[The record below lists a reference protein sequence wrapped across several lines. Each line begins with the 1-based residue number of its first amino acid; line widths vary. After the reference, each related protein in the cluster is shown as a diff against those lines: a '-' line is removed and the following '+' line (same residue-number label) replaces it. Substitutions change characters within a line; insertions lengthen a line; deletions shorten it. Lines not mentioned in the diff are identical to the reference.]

1 MKKFLLW
8 LFFLL
13 PFIGWGQDFTY
24 NGVKYTVISQT
35 DKTCR
40 TKAGDY
46 STSGSSTL
54 LRSSGNNVSGDLVLP
69 SKVTYNNTEYT
80 LTEIGDY
87 SFRENNITSI
97 TIPNSVTS
105 IGESTFRN
113 CTSLISIEIPNS
125 VTSIGASAFSGCTGL
140 ASVKI
145 SKSVTSIER
154 NTFTDCTSL
163 TSVKIPNSVTSIE
176 SSAFW
181 NCISLTS
188 VEIPN
193 SVTSI
198 GNYVFFNCISLT
210 SVVIPNSVI
219 SIGLN
224 AFCDCDRLSSVE
236 IPTSVASFGEAVFS
250 RCKKIDSVKINIVDI
265 NAYLSE
271 SWESQ
276 QSVLEQ
282 IFEVASPSELEYY
295 SNGYPIKNLYI
306 PMGMTYIWNSSI
318 KDMRNPF
325 YHSTCLES
333 IVFPDGFRVINSF
346 SFAELPNLYSV
357 QFPPSLS
364 SIYLDAFARC
374 PSLYEINIPSSQVI
388 LVNGCFRDCTD
399 LEKVVLA
406 DGIKGIGPNV
416 FSGCTRLSDI
426 NLPQSITSIGDGTFY
441 GCKALTQ
448 IVFPEN
454 LEKIGANAFSGG
466 VKLNNFRL
474 PKSVVEI
481 GDGAFSGT
489 LDEPNFKLYE
499 GLASVG
505 AEAFANCGIKTI
517 SLPSTLAAIGNGAF
531 AGNSFTEVTIP
542 SGMTEI
548 TAGAFRDCS
557 NLFSVKFHDGIN
569 SIGDYAFANTAIR
582 QMEIPSPVRSIGA
595 SAFENSSLVSL
606 SFPET
611 LTSIGQNAFKGTQM
625 VSFEIPDKVTSI
637 GTNAFGDL
645 HYLKMGTGFNDFT
658 THFCGGTDVLEMVS
672 TTPPAL
678 PADRLGFTPKM
689 VLVPEGAG
697 NAYLANNRWKEY
709 NIVAKNANKAVVYL
723 NESGTLATEIRLQ
736 TGIMPG
742 AVTNLTVEGAAL
754 NEADFA
760 IIRSNMPNCYEIDL
774 TRIPNTSIGAG
785 IFNGKS
791 ELLHIALP
799 RNLKEIGDNAFQN
812 CYLATF
818 DIPAGIE
825 TIGAGALAN
834 CESMDNDF
842 KFTSALKSIGTG
854 AFTGCRNLK
863 GVDLSALSDIQWGES
878 VFADCYGLNAVV
890 LPGKVSAIP
899 SSMFTN
905 SGLQEIYIPSSAK
918 IGSNIFVGCRNLN
931 SVTFEEGRNAVD
943 SKLFYGC
950 IGLETVNLPQTVK
963 TIGQSA
969 FEGCTSL
976 QQIELPQG
984 LTAIGESAF
993 KNSGLYSV
1001 SIPAGIGTISADCF
1015 RGSSLVYVDMNGTTS
1030 VADNAFAECA
1040 NLLVLNLP
1048 STLQSVAQGS
1058 LNSPSLSAIN
1068 APIKTPV
1075 QTLGNPFADVNN
1087 MTCALSIPKPSFTPY
1102 LVAEHWGKFVSI
1114 RNSIDITEEN
1124 YDNEGNLIVGNSTA
1138 CDLTYMDEE
1147 DYQDMLE
1154 DMEDDEANPASARR
1168 KALRVMRVNGL
1179 VSTDKGFGR
1188 LFNDASLFLEEN
1200 SQTRFFLGLAA
1211 DVTSFTVKYNGRDI
1225 TDTVDR
1231 TTNSF
1236 VINGLKS
1243 TADLVITTHGH
1254 NEKAS
1259 VTNVAVDVLNDDS
1272 APIYNLMGQRVYNP
1286 TPGIYIVNGK
1296 KVLIK

>member
-1 MKKFLLW
+1 MKKNLLC
-8 LFFLL
+8 LLLLL
-13 PFIGWGQDFTY
+13 PFFAWGQDFTY
-24 NGVKYTVISQT
+24 NGINYTVINKT
-35 DKTCR
+35 EKTCR
-40 TKAGDY
+40 TGLNR
-46 STSGSSTL
+46 G
-54 LRSSGNNVSGDLVLP
+54 VSGVVNLP
-69 SKVTYNNTEYT
+69 AKVYYDGTEYT
-80 LTEIGDY
+80 LTEIGGG
-87 SFRENNITSI
+87 SFYWTNENNNMTAVSIPNTVTKIGEEAFSDCKGLISIEMGNSIKTIEHHAFALCESLTSI
-97 TIPNSVTS
+97 KIPNSVTT
-105 IGESTFRN
+105 IEMFAFGG
-113 CTSLISIEIPNS
+113 CTSLTSIEFPNS
-125 VTSIGASAFSGCTGL
+125 VTSLGEFLFNGCTGL
-140 ASVKI
+140 ESVILPNSINSI
-145 SKSVTSIER
+145 SNNLFNNCTNLKNITIPSSVTSIER
-154 NTFTDCTSL
+154 RVFSGCTNL
-163 TSVKIPNSVTSIE
+163 TSIM
-176 SSAFW
+176 
-181 NCISLTS
+181 
-188 VEIPN
+188 
-193 SVTSI
+193 
-198 GNYVFFNCISLT
+198 
-210 SVVIPNSVI
+210 
-219 SIGLN
+219 
-224 AFCDCDRLSSVE
+224 
-236 IPTSVASFGEAVFS
+236 IPTSVSSIGEYVFS
-250 RCKKIDSVKINIVDI
+250 GCKNIDNVKINIVDI
-265 NAYLSE
+265 NAYLNKG
-271 SWESQ
+271 WESQ
-276 QSVLEQ
+276 QNVLEQ
-282 IFEVASPSELEYY
+282 IYEVASPSELEYC

-306 PMGMTYIWNSSI
+306 PMGMTYTWNSFPI
-318 KDMRNPF
+318 IRNPF

-333 IVFPDGFRVINSF
+333 IVYPDGFKHIGNGT
-346 SFAELPNLYSV
+346 FAELPNLYSV
-357 QFPPSLS
+357 QFPPSLEY
-364 SIYLDAFARC
+364 IAYQAFARC
-374 PSLYEINIPSSQVI
+374 PSLYEVNIPSSQVS
-388 LVNGCFRDCTD
+388 LYDGCFSDCTD

-406 DGIKGIGPNV
+406 DGIKDIGPNV

-448 IVFPEN
+448 VAFPEN

-489 LDEPNFKLYE
+489 LDEPNFKLHE
-499 GLASVG
+499 GLESVG

-557 NLFSVKFHDGIN
+557 NLFSVKFHNQIN

-754 NEADFA
+754 NDADFA

-825 TIGAGALAN
+825 TIGAGAFAN

-905 SGLQEIYIPSSAK
+905 SGLQEIYIPSSAT
-918 IGSNIFVGCRNLN
+918 IGSNIFAGCRNLN

-950 IGLETVNLPQTVK
+950 TGLETVNLPQTVK

-1154 DMEDDEANPASARR
+1154 DMEADEANPASARR

-1243 TADLVITTHGH
+1243 TSDLVITTHGH

-1272 APIYNLMGQRVYNP
+1272 APIYNLMGQRVFNP

>member
-1 MKKFLLW
+1 MYFY
-8 LFFLL
+8 
-13 PFIGWGQDFTY
+13 IY
-24 NGVKYTVISQT
+24 I
-35 DKTCR
+35 
-40 TKAGDY
+40 
-46 STSGSSTL
+46 TL
-54 LRSSGNNVSGDLVLP
+54 
-69 SKVTYNNTEYT
+69 
-80 LTEIGDY
+80 IGD
-87 SFRENNITSI
+87 N
-97 TIPNSVTS
+97 
-105 IGESTFRN
+105 
-113 CTSLISIEIPNS
+113 
-125 VTSIGASAFSGCTGL
+125 AFSFCTGL
-140 ASVKI
+140 ASVEI
-145 SKSVTSIER
+145 PNSVKSIGIGAFYTCS
-154 NTFTDCTSL
+154 SL
-163 TSVKIPNSVTSIE
+163 TSIKIPNSVTTIGPY
-176 SSAFW
+176 AFH
-181 NCISLTS
+181 NCSSLTS
-188 VEIPN
+188 VEIPT

-198 GNYVFFNCISLT
+198 EMLAFWMCSSLT
-210 SVVIPNSVI
+210 
-219 SIGLN
+219 
-224 AFCDCDRLSSVE
+224 SVE
-236 IPTSVASFGEAVFS
+236 IPTSVASFGENVFEL
-250 RCKKIDSVKINIVDI
+250 CEKIDNVKINIVDI
-265 NAYLSE
+265 NAYLSKG
-271 SWESQ
+271 WESQ
-276 QSVLEQ
+276 QSVLEY
-282 IFEVASPSELEYY
+282 IFEVASPSELEYC

-306 PMGMTYIWNSSI
+306 PMGMTTTWTNSSWSNPNNI
-318 KDMRNPF
+318 RNPF

-333 IVFPDGFRVINSF
+333 IVFPDGFKDIGF
-346 SFAELPNLYSV
+346 LAFAELPNLYSV
-357 QFPPSLS
+357 QFPPSLEWIS
-364 SIYLDAFARC
+364 YEAFARC
-374 PSLYEINIPSSQVI
+374 PSLYEVNIPSSQVKLI
-388 LVNGCFRDCTD
+388 DGCFRDCTD

-406 DGIKGIGPNV
+406 DGIKDIGPNV
-416 FSGCTRLSDI
+416 FSGGTRLSDI
-426 NLPQSITSIGDGTFY
+426 SLPQSITSIGDAMFY

-448 IVFPEN
+448 VAFPEN

-489 LDEPNFKLYE
+489 LDEPNFKLHE

-672 TTPPAL
+672 STPPAL

-754 NEADFA
+754 NDADFA

-799 RNLKEIGDNAFQN
+799 RNLKEIGANAFQN

-818 DIPAGIE
+818 EIPAGIE
-825 TIGAGALAN
+825 TIGAGAFAN

-842 KFTSALKSIGTG
+842 KFTSALKSIGAG

-905 SGLQEIYIPSSAK
+905 SGLQEIYIPSSAT
-918 IGSNIFVGCRNLN
+918 IGSNIFAGCRNLN
-931 SVTFEEGRNAVD
+931 SVTFEEGRDAVD

-950 IGLETVNLPQTVK
+950 TGLETVNLPETVK

-993 KNSGLYSV
+993 KNSGLYSAT
-1001 SIPAGIGTISADCF
+1001 IPAGIGTISADCF

-1030 VADNAFAECA
+1030 VAENAFAECA

-1124 YDNEGNLIVGNSTA
+1124 YDNEGNLIEGNSTA
-1138 CDLTYMDEE
+1138 CDLTYMDED

-1154 DMEDDEANPASARR
+1154 DMEDDDANPASSRR

-1211 DVTSFTVKYNGRDI
+1211 DVTDFTVKYNGRDI

-1231 TTNSF
+1231 ATNSF

-1243 TADLVITTHGH
+1243 TSDLVIITHGH
-1254 NEKAS
+1254 DEKAS